1 MRWVLLVVASVVA
14 ASPVAAIDDQQS
26 CLKANAE
33 DARIEA
39 CSRAL
44 QAKPDDA
51 IAYYNRGATY
61 KLKGDF
67 DRAIADFSKAIELK
81 PDYAAAYDARG
92 LVHVA
97 KGDYVQ
103 ALADV
108 ATIAIL
114 QERNVTHAEA
124 LTEQLQGALN
134 SRIVI
139 EQAKGAIA
147 QRHDISIDAAFT
159 ALRAYA
165 RRHNRKLTEVAQTL
179 LDDKQAL
186 TRLLDT

>member
-14 ASPVAAIDDQQS
+14 ASPAAAIDDQQS
-26 CLKANAE
+26 CLKPSAE
-33 DARIEA
+33 DVRIEA

-97 KGDYVQ
+97 KGDYVH
-103 ALADV
+103 ALSDV
-108 ATIAIL
+108 TRANELVTKRAKKPANATTKK
-114 QERNVTHAEA
+114 VTPRPTAKVVAEA
-124 LTEQLQGALN
+124 PPQGNAT
-134 SRIVI
+134 
-139 EQAKGAIA
+139 GADQVPKWA
-147 QRHDISIDAAFT
+147 P
-159 ALRAYA
+159 
-165 RRHNRKLTEVAQTL
+165 
-179 LDDKQAL
+179 LDQSFQ
-186 TRLLDT
+186 

>member
-81 PDYAAAYDARG
+81 PDYAAA
-92 LVHVA
+92 
-97 KGDYVQ
+97 
-103 ALADV
+103 
-108 ATIAIL
+108 
-114 QERNVTHAEA
+114 
-124 LTEQLQGALN
+124 
-134 SRIVI
+134 
-139 EQAKGAIA
+139 
-147 QRHDISIDAAFT
+147 
-159 ALRAYA
+159 
-165 RRHNRKLTEVAQTL
+165 
-179 LDDKQAL
+179 
-186 TRLLDT
+186 

>member
-1 MRWVLLVVASVVA
+1 MEGEDTMRWVLLVVASVVA

-108 ATIAIL
+108 TRANEL
-114 QERNVTHAEA
+114 V
-124 LTEQLQGALN
+124 
-134 SRIVI
+134 
-139 EQAKGAIA
+139 AK
-147 QRHDISIDAAFT
+147 
-159 ALRAYA
+159 RA
-165 RRHNRKLTEVAQTL
+165 K
-179 LDDKQAL
+179 KQA
-186 TRLLDT
+186 TATAKKATPRPKAKMIARAPPSGNATSTDQPPKWA

>member
-14 ASPVAAIDDQQS
+14 ASPVAAIDDQKS
-26 CLKANAE
+26 CLKPNAE
-33 DARIEA
+33 DVRIEA

-92 LVHVA
+92 LVYVA
-97 KGDYVQ
+97 KGDYVH
-103 ALADV
+103 ALSDV
-108 ATIAIL
+108 TRANELATKRAKKQIAATTRKATPRPKVNL
-114 QERNVTHAEA
+114 V
-124 LTEQLQGALN
+124 
-134 SRIVI
+134 
-139 EQAKGAIA
+139 AKASPPGNATSTDQPPKWA
-147 QRHDISIDAAFT
+147 P
-159 ALRAYA
+159 
-165 RRHNRKLTEVAQTL
+165 
-179 LDDKQAL
+179 LDQSFQ
-186 TRLLDT
+186 

>member
-44 QAKPDDA
+44 QSKPDDA

-108 ATIAIL
+108 TRANELVAKRAKKQVSTVTVTTKKKAPPRPKANVIAKASLPANAAT
-114 QERNVTHAEA
+114 TD
-124 LTEQLQGALN
+124 QLPKWAP
-134 SRIVI
+134 
-139 EQAKGAIA
+139 
-147 QRHDISIDAAFT
+147 
-159 ALRAYA
+159 
-165 RRHNRKLTEVAQTL
+165 
-179 LDDKQAL
+179 LDQSFQ
-186 TRLLDT
+186 

>member
-1 MRWVLLVVASVVA
+1 VLLDVRRDERAERHDLEPLPARVAERGRDQRGAEASPLAHGVDLRVRERDALAASV
-14 ASPVAAIDDQQS
+14 IG
-26 CLKANAE
+26 
-33 DARIEA
+33 R
-39 CSRAL
+39 
-44 QAKPDDA
+44 KPDDA

-108 ATIAIL
+108 TRANELVAKRAKKQVSTVTVTTKKKAPPRPKANVIAKASPPANAAATD
-114 QERNVTHAEA
+114 
-124 LTEQLQGALN
+124 QLPKWAP
-134 SRIVI
+134 
-139 EQAKGAIA
+139 
-147 QRHDISIDAAFT
+147 
-159 ALRAYA
+159 
-165 RRHNRKLTEVAQTL
+165 
-179 LDDKQAL
+179 LDQSFQ
-186 TRLLDT
+186 